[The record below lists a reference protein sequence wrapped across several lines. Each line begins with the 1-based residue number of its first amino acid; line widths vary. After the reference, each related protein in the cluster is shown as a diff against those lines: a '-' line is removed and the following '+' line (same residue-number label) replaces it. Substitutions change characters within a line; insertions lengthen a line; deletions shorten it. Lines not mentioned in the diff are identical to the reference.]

1 MPFTATDTKTEFTQ
15 ALAWTRTH
23 MPRAQRALAALPDL
37 ADVRLACSMHLD
49 IKMVPL
55 LEGVQQKGAQLFVT
69 TCNPQTVRDEVVA
82 HLQTSGITVDA
93 WHGMPADAYQAAIT
107 RALAWQPTHLCEM
120 GADLTVALH
129 QQPAS
134 ADSVRAGLEATGSGI
149 ARLAGLH
156 LRYPIFNWDDLPVK
170 EGLHNRRM
178 VGLTTWHMF
187 LTRTW
192 LTLHGKR
199 VLVVGYGSVGRGLA
213 DAARAYGATVCVAE
227 RDPARALEAQYAG
240 WEVRPLEEAISQA
253 DVIVTATGARRVIDA
268 RHLPQLKD
276 GAFLLNVGHRADEI
290 DVAALYA
297 YPHRAVLPFVEAI
310 ELGARTVYL
319 IAGGAMANLTAG
331 QGDSLNAF
339 DVTLAVLTAGIGH
352 IVGAGARAPTGVHIL
367 PQAIW
372 EPVVH

>member
-1 MPFTATDTKTEFTQ
+1 MDMETRIAFAQE
-15 ALAWTRTH
+15 LAWTRTH
-23 MPRAQRALAALPDL
+23 MPRTRRALAALPDL
-37 ADVRLACSMHLD
+37 TGVRLACSMHID

-55 LEGVQQKGAQLFVT
+55 LEGLQQKGAQLFVT

-82 HLQTSGITVDA
+82 HLQSTGGITVDA
-93 WHGMPADAYQAAIT
+93 WHGMPAAAYQAAVT
-107 RALAWQPTHLCEM
+107 QALAWQPTHLCEM
-120 GADLTVALH
+120 GADLTMALH
-129 QQPAS
+129 QQPAPVG
-134 ADSVRAGLEATGSGI
+134 AVRAGLEATGSGI
-149 ARLAGLH
+149 ARLVGLN

-213 DAARAYGATVCVAE
+213 DAARAYGGTVCVAE

-240 WEVRPLEEAISQA
+240 WEVRPLEDAISQA
-253 DVIVTATGARRVIDA
+253 DVIVTATGARRVIHA
-268 RHLPQLKD
+268 EHLPRLKD
-276 GAFLLNVGHRADEI
+276 GVFLLNVGHRADEI

-297 YPHRAVLPFVEAI
+297 APHAEVLPFVEAI
-310 ELGARTVYL
+310 DLGDRTVYL

-331 QGDSLNAF
+331 QGDSVNAF
-339 DVTLAVLTAGIGH
+339 DVTLAVLVAGIGH
-352 IVGAGARAPTGVHIL
+352 IVGAGAQMRAGVHIL
-367 PQAIW
+367 PQSIW
-372 EPVVH
+372 EPFVQ